1 MTRMMHEEGFDDEE
15 SFGLPDKPSQLD
27 FNHVKRKMSIV
38 KGCLDIGLLSAN
50 GNQLRNIIN
59 FGDPDD
65 SLYYIVITSIII
77 SLILQVASGVV
88 MLVAEKFDMN
98 DDEERD
104 QGELLNTITTVLV
117 FVVLIVNVFIAGLG
131 VDVANPFM
139 HTAPPNVVNTGV
151 MHFDHS
157 RA

>member
-1 MTRMMHEEGFDDEE
+1 MTRMMDEDGFDDEE
-15 SFGLPDKPSQLD
+15 SFGLTEKPSQLD

-59 FGDPDD
+59 FGDPED
-65 SLYYIVITSIII
+65 SLYYIVITSIIL
-77 SLILQVASGVV
+77 SLILQIASGVI
-88 MLVAEKFDMN
+88 MLVAEKFDIN
-98 DDEERD
+98 DEEERE
-104 QGELLNTITTVLV
+104 QGERLNTVTTVLV

-139 HTAPPNVVNTGV
+139 HTAPPAVVNTGA
-151 MHFDHS
+151 MNFDHS